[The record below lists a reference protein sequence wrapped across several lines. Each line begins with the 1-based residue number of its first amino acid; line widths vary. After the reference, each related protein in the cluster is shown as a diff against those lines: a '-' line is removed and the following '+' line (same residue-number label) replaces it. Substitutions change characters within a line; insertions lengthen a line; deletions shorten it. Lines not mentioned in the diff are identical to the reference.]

1 MYNSLIKDVLKCIY
15 IKFKCNNN
23 FHSGSVYRAKMKS
36 RTWYKSS
43 TNSLKDWQ
51 YWHVYHIGRKMRLA
65 ATVNNT
71 MLMSSLL
78 QTGVSPNSPDSD
90 GRTPLHHAA
99 CR

>member
-1 MYNSLIKDVLKCIY
+1 
-15 IKFKCNNN
+15 
-23 FHSGSVYRAKMKS
+23 MKS
-36 RTWYKSS
+36 RTWCKSL
-43 TNSLKDWQ
+43 NSLKDWQ
-51 YWHVYHIGRKMRLA
+51 IYHIGRKMRLA

-78 QTGVSPNSPDSD
+78 QYGVSPNCPDSD